1 MVDSPLSIV
10 LPSSNRN
17 KVGSTGR
24 GRCSCSGLIRTRA
37 LIRTMISKITFLSIG
52 IALSFSL
59 QWVLSSL
66 GPLNILISSSRGL
79 EIVGGA
85 ESLDAAGREFLSS

>member
-1 MVDSPLSIV
+1 MVDSLSSIV

-17 KVGSTGR
+17 KVDSTDR
-24 GRCSCSGLIRTRA
+24 GRCSCSGLIRTQAR
-37 LIRTMISKITFLSIG
+37 IRILISKITLFSIG
-52 IALSFSL
+52 ISLPFSL

-79 EIVGGA
+79 EIVGA
-85 ESLDAAGREFLSS
+85 LNHLTLWGREYLSS